1 MPRAGKRLLAA
12 VTGLVCAAL
21 CHAAPGATGE
31 PVSNDLRDTRYVT
44 SWVLATA
51 DHAGLPFAVVD
62 KRGARISVYEPDG
75 RLIGSSAAL
84 LGVDAGDLSVPDIA
98 HRAPSS
104 LTAGERTTPAGR
116 FESRP
121 GHNDKGEA
129 IVWIDYDASLA
140 IHRLRPAPPHER
152 RPQRLDSP
160 TVDDNRI
167 SLGCIVVSADFY
179 LSVIQPSLGQR
190 RGVVYVLPELSPVQ
204 AMFGATSVSQD
215 H

>member
-12 VTGLVCAAL
+12 VAGLVYAAL
-21 CHAAPGATGE
+21 CQAAPVAAVEG
-31 PVSNDLRDTRYVT
+31 VSTDLRDTRHVA

-51 DHAGLPFAVVD
+51 DHAGQPFAVVD
-62 KRGARISVYEPDG
+62 KRGAHISVYEPDG
-75 RLIGSSAAL
+75 RLIGTSAAL
-84 LGVDAGDLSVPDIA
+84 LGIDPGDLSAPDLA
-98 HRAPSS
+98 HRTPAS

-152 RPQRLDSP
+152 RAQRLDSP

-190 RGVVYVLPELSPVQ
+190 RGVVYVLPETGPVQ
-204 AMFGATSVSQD
+204 AMFGGTAVSQG

>member
-1 MPRAGKRLLAA
+1 MPRAGKRLLVA
-12 VTGLVCAAL
+12 VAGFVCAAL
-21 CHAAPGATGE
+21 CHAAPGAAGK
-31 PVSNDLRDTRYVT
+31 PVSIDLRDTRYVA

-51 DHAGLPFAVVD
+51 DHAGRPFAVVD

-84 LGVDAGDLSVPDIA
+84 LGIDPGDLSVPDIA
-98 HRAPSS
+98 HRTPAS
-104 LTAGERTTPAGR
+104 LIVGERTTPAGR

-140 IHRLRPAPPHER
+140 IHRLRPAPLHER
-152 RPQRLDSP
+152 RPQRLNSP
-160 TVDDNRI
+160 TSEDNRI
-167 SLGCIVVSADFY
+167 SLGCIVVTADFY
-179 LSVIQPSLGQR
+179 LSVIEPSLGHR
-190 RGVVYVLPELSPVQ
+190 RGVVYVLPESRPVQ
-204 AMFGATSVSQD
+204 AMFGANPISLD